1 MEIARV
7 ATKGCELDDL
17 LTREWLLTNRRG
29 SFASSTIV
37 GCNTSGYHGL
47 LVGSPDPLVN
57 RIMALSNCL
66 ETVLWNGQILDL
78 GACEFRDRCVPAGR
92 GFLFEFHRDIGARFS
107 FRLPPVDLSRAIYLA
122 RDSDTVLVEYTFE
135 AVREPFDLIL
145 RPLVAL
151 RDFHLCQKW
160 GTSYRQTPLNDGVIV
175 QQDRLVGCSLRMGCS
190 ELRYRSEPQWWFDFL
205 YRVNRKRGLHHV
217 EDLWSPGVFHGRVE
231 TGGRIVFWAR
241 LGDPTELECM
251 PPIDASVIRRDLLA
265 RQEELIRLAGA
276 KEQEDKVLCLAADQF
291 VARRAVAPPPSG
303 VIPKS
308 TQRCGTPALGGDSQE
323 YPAEG
328 GWATAGPPTE
338 RTTIVAGF
346 PWFADW
352 GRDTFLSLPGLLLA
366 TGRHE
371 EAGSVLCTFAA
382 AADGGMIPN
391 RFDDRTGEAHFNSV
405 DASLWFIHAAFE
417 YFDATGDVGMVK
429 DRLLPSIR
437 SILDSYQA
445 GTRFG
450 IHADDDGLIL
460 AGDAGTQLTWMDA
473 MCDGI
478 AFTPRH
484 GKAVEINALW
494 HNALR
499 RTQRFCDEQGLPGA
513 DRYGAMAEQVGQSF
527 ASVFWNP
534 ERGYLNDSIL
544 PDGAIDASLRPNQI
558 FAVSL
563 PFAPPLTREQQQAI
577 VQIVERE
584 LLTPYG
590 LRTLGRRDPFYKGR
604 YDGSPRCRDEAYHQ
618 GTVWPYL
625 MGPLVE
631 AYLKVNRF
639 SDRSRQRAAELI
651 RPLLRHLTQDA
662 CLGSISEVLDGDP
675 PHRPGGC
682 PAQAWSVA
690 EVLRVRRMISTP

>member
-1 MEIARV
+1 MQIVRV
-7 ATKGCELDDL
+7 STKGCELEDL
-17 LTREWLLTNRRG
+17 LTREWLLTNQRG
-29 SFASSTIV
+29 SFASSTIA
-37 GCNTSGYHGL
+37 GCNVSGYHGL

-57 RIMALSNCL
+57 RILALSNCL
-66 ETVLWNGQILDL
+66 ETVLWNRQSLEL
-78 GACEFRDRCVPAGR
+78 GTCEFRDRFAPTGHR
-92 GFLFEFHRDIGARFS
+92 FLHEFRRDVGARFS
-107 FRLPPVDLSRAIYLA
+107 FRLPPVDLSKAIYLA

-135 AVREPFDLIL
+135 TVREPFDMIL
-145 RPLVAL
+145 HPLVAL
-151 RDFHLCQKW
+151 RDFHLHQKS
-160 GTSYRQTPLNDGVIV
+160 GTPFGQKPLRDGVIV
-175 QQDRLVGCSLRMGCS
+175 QQDLLVGCSLRMGCS
-190 ELRYRSEPQWWFDFL
+190 ELRYRSDPQWWFDFV

-217 EDLWSPGVFHGRVE
+217 EDLWSPGVFQGRVE
-231 TGGRIVFWAR
+231 TAGRIVFWAR
-241 LGDPTELECM
+241 LGDPTELERM
-251 PPIDASVIRRDLLA
+251 PPIDPSAIKRDLLA

-276 KEQEDKVLCLAADQF
+276 EDPADKALCLAADQF

-308 TQRCGTPALGGDSQE
+308 TQPGA
-323 YPAEG
+323 
-328 GWATAGPPTE
+328 AGPPTE

-405 DASLWFIHAAFE
+405 DASLWFIHTAFE
-417 YFDATGDVGMVK
+417 YVDATGDAGRVK
-429 DRLLPSIR
+429 DRLLPAIR
-437 SILDSYQA
+437 SILDSYQG

-450 IHADDDGLIL
+450 IHADSDGLIL
-460 AGDAGTQLTWMDA
+460 AGDDGTQLTWMDA

-484 GKAVEINALW
+484 GKAAEINALW

-499 RTQRFCDEQGLPGA
+499 RTQRFCEEQGLPGA
-513 DRYGAMAEQVGQSF
+513 DRYGAMAEQVGRSF
-527 ASVFWNP
+527 APVFWNA

-544 PDGAIDASLRPNQI
+544 PDGALDASLRPNQI

-563 PFAPPLTREQQQAI
+563 PFAPPLTPQQQQAI
-577 VQIVERE
+577 VQVVERE
-584 LLTPYG
+584 LLTSYG

-604 YDGSPRCRDEAYHQ
+604 YDGSPHRRDEAYHQ

-625 MGPLVE
+625 IGPFIE

-639 SDRSRQRAAELI
+639 SDRSRQRAAEWLQ
-651 RPLLRHLTQDA
+651 PLLRHLTQDA
-662 CLGSISEVLDGDP
+662 CLGSISEILDGDP

-690 EVLRVRRMISTP
+690 ELIRIRRLLASPR